1 MRESKTK
8 TVLKNIFV
16 WLMVVFFVFPFYWLL
31 TTALKTRVD
40 AFSMPPKWIFTPV
53 FENFAK
59 VFTMGEFMSSYR
71 NSIIVAVVTTLIS
84 LVVGI
89 PMAYALSRF
98 KVPNKNGI
106 LLWILSTKMAPPIMV
121 AIPYY
126 MIFRFLHLQ
135 DTYIGLI
142 IVYLTF
148 NLAFTV
154 WMMRGFIE
162 GIPADLENA
171 AMVDGATRAQAF
183 FKVLI
188 PLIRGGISSTAILC
202 FITSWNEFLMALV
215 LTSSNTKTAPVAITS
230 FISFEGI
237 RWGEIAA
244 AGVMITLPVILMG
257 IMVRKHLISGMTMGA
272 VKN

>member
-1 MRESKTK
+1 
-8 TVLKNIFV
+8 
-16 WLMVVFFVFPFYWLL
+16 
-31 TTALKTRVD
+31 
-40 AFSMPPKWIFTPV
+40 
-53 FENFAK
+53 
-59 VFTMGEFMSSYR
+59 
-71 NSIIVAVVTTLIS
+71 
-84 LVVGI
+84 
-89 PMAYALSRF
+89 
-98 KVPNKNGI
+98 
-106 LLWILSTKMAPPIMV
+106 
-121 AIPYY
+121 
-126 MIFRFLHLQ
+126 
-135 DTYIGLI
+135 
-142 IVYLTF
+142 
-148 NLAFTV
+148 
-154 WMMRGFIE
+154 MMRGFIE

>member
-1 MRESKTK
+1 
-8 TVLKNIFV
+8 
-16 WLMVVFFVFPFYWLL
+16 
-31 TTALKTRVD
+31 
-40 AFSMPPKWIFTPV
+40 
-53 FENFAK
+53 
-59 VFTMGEFMSSYR
+59 
-71 NSIIVAVVTTLIS
+71 
-84 LVVGI
+84 
-89 PMAYALSRF
+89 
-98 KVPNKNGI
+98 
-106 LLWILSTKMAPPIMV
+106 MV

-171 AMVDGATRAQAF
+171 AMVDGATRAHAF